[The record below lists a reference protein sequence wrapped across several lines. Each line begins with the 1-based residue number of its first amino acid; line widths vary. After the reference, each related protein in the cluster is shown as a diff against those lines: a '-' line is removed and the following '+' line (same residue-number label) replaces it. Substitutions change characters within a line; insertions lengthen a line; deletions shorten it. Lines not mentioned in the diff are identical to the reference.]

1 MIVESFFFRVLGV
14 GDSKRGLSSFWVFV
28 ILKVQS
34 VQKADFRA

>member
-1 MIVESFFFRVLGV
+1 V
-14 GDSKRGLSSFWVFV
+14 GDSKRGLSSFCVFV